1 MDDTPSDGP
10 LGLPIKARENAVE
23 ALGLH
28 FANEHLDLAEFER
41 RLDMA
46 YAARS
51 QAELAA
57 LLSDLPALPGGQ
69 VVPVQAKPPAVVKK
83 RELMF
88 NLLGGSERRGRWSP
102 PRRLVITALMGGVV
116 LDFREA
122 AFATEEV
129 EVTVVSLVASK
140 VEILVPPTLRVE
152 MGGVPI
158 IGAFEHRS
166 EGASP
171 EPSAPL
177 LRVGGV
183 ALLGGVEV
191 KVLSIDEEYRPDW

>member
-23 ALGLH
+23 VLGLH
-28 FANEHLDLAEFER
+28 FAQDHLSLAEFER

-46 YAARS
+46 YTARS

-57 LLSDLPALPGGQ
+57 LLS
-69 VVPVQAKPPAVVKK
+69 
-83 RELMF
+83 E
-88 NLLGGSERRGRWSP
+88 
-102 PRRLVITALMGGVV
+102 LVITALMGGVV

-122 AFATEEV
+122 AFVTEEV
-129 EVTVVSLVASK
+129 EVTVISLVASK
-140 VEILVPPTLRVE
+140 VEILVPPALRVE

-191 KVLSIDEEYRPDW
+191 KVLPIDEEYRPDW